1 MHHLASPLSSH
12 EVHLISAIMK
22 AILDM
27 QHQNKIKGSKYR
39 IETRVG
45 NRMRHGLQYI
55 DNPAHFVGHKD
66 HSLTH

>member
-1 MHHLASPLSSH
+1 
-12 EVHLISAIMK
+12 MK

-27 QHQNKIKGSKYR
+27 QHQNKRKGSKYR